1 MGLERI
7 FHAQSVAIV
16 GASQDERK
24 RGFQA
29 IQALRRCGF
38 EGQVYPVHPKE
49 ESVLGLRCYRTLEEI
64 PGPVDLALLT
74 TPATT
79 IPGLLEQCGRKGV
92 GGAVVIAGGFGELGE
107 KGRLLQEQLV
117 QAARRHQVRVV
128 GPNTS
133 GIINVRRGLN
143 LAGIA
148 DVPRG
153 DIALL
158 SQSGNMALHLI
169 TEAAL
174 KTQKGFSY
182 YVGVGNEADI
192 KFHEYLEFFA
202 ADPGTRAIVIYVE
215 GLSDGRRFLQQA
227 YLASRDKPIV
237 LLKSGRS
244 SKGRRAAGS
253 HTGALAGISEVAR
266 TAFGRAGIVT
276 IENSDELFPAAEALA
291 SLPPMRGRRVAILAD
306 GGGHATLAADVLS
319 DHDVEIPELS
329 KATRERLR
337 AVLPPNATLRNP
349 IDVAGGTDSDP
360 GVFATCARVLLTDPH
375 IDGLLLV
382 GLFGGYGIRFAER
395 LKFIEEDA
403 AHQMGKLV
411 AETRKPLV
419 VHSLYRFAKPHSL
432 ELLRYY
438 GIPVYDSLDVAC
450 KCVAVLS
457 SYGHY
462 LATHH
467 QRTNFVLDWGAGAK
481 QRGRALIDG
490 ALAEG
495 RNLLLEHEARE
506 LLRLHG
512 APVPADALARTAEA
526 AVQAAG
532 RMRGPV
538 ALKIVSPQILH
549 KSEAGGVRL
558 GLETP
563 AQVRRAFREIVRDA
577 RRYDA
582 RADVRGC
589 LVVPMAPRGVETII
603 GTKLD
608 PQFGPVILFGL
619 GGILV
624 EVLQDVSTRVLPISR
639 NAARRML
646 GELKGAEILDGFR
659 GKPPVDKDALVE
671 LLLAISELVQA
682 YPEIRELD
690 LNPVVAHARG
700 ATVVD
705 ARVLLRR
712 NGHNHHGR

>member
-38 EGQVYPVHPKE
+38 EGPVYPVHPKE

-133 GIINVRRGLN
+133 GIISVRRGLN

-276 IENSDELFPAAEALA
+276 IENSDELFPATEALA

-306 GGGHATLAADVLS
+306 GGGHATIAADVLS
-319 DHDVEIPELS
+319 DHGVEIPALS

-403 AHQMGKLV
+403 AHQLGKLV

-467 QRTNFVLDWGAGAK
+467 QRTNFVLDWGTGARK
-481 QRGRALIDG
+481 RGRALIDG

-495 RNLLLEHEARE
+495 RHLLLEHEARE

-512 APVPADALARTAEA
+512 APVPTDALARTAEEAVRA
-526 AVQAAG
+526 AK
-532 RMRGPV
+532 RLRGPV
-538 ALKIVSPQILH
+538 ALKVVSPQILH

-563 AQVRRAFREIVRDA
+563 AQVRKAFREIAQGA

-589 LVVPMAPRGVETII
+589 LVVPMAPRGVETIV

-608 PQFGPVILFGL
+608 AQFGPVILFGL

-624 EVLQDVSTRVLPISR
+624 EVLKDVSTRVLPISR
-639 NAARRML
+639 NAARKML

-690 LNPVVAHARG
+690 LNPVVAHVRG

-705 ARVLLRR
+705 ARILLRR
-712 NGHNHHGR
+712 NGNHHGR

>member
-29 IQALRRCGF
+29 IHALRRCGF

-49 ESVLGLRCYRTLEEI
+49 ESVLGLRCYRTIEEI

-107 KGRLLQEQLV
+107 KGRALQEQLV
-117 QAARRHQVRVV
+117 QAARRHHVRVV

-133 GIINVRRGLN
+133 GIISVRRGLN

-169 TEAAL
+169 TEATL

-319 DHDVEIPELS
+319 DLDVEIPELS
-329 KATRERLR
+329 KATRDRLR
-337 AVLPPNATLRNP
+337 AVLPPNATLHNP

-403 AHQMGKLV
+403 AHQLGKLV

-438 GIPVYDSLDVAC
+438 GIPVYDSLDIAC
-450 KCVAVLS
+450 KCVSVLT

-481 QRGRALIDG
+481 KRGRTLIDG

-526 AVQAAG
+526 AVRAAG
-532 RMRGPV
+532 RLRGPV
-538 ALKIVSPQILH
+538 ALKVVSPQILH

-589 LVVPMAPRGVETII
+589 LVAPMAPRGVETII

-624 EVLQDVSTRVLPISR
+624 EVLKDVSTRVLPISR
-639 NAARRML
+639 DAARKML

-705 ARVLLRR
+705 ARILLRR
-712 NGHNHHGR
+712 NGNHQAR

>member
-24 RGFQA
+24 RGYQA
-29 IQALRRCGF
+29 ILALRRCGF

-49 ESVLGLRCYRTLEEI
+49 ESILGLPCYRSVLAI
-64 PGPVDLALLT
+64 PGPVDLALIT

-79 IPGLLEQCGRKGV
+79 VPGLLEQCGQKGI

-107 KGRLLQEQLV
+107 KGRALQERLV
-117 QAARRHQVRVV
+117 QSARRHGVRVV

-133 GIINVRRGLN
+133 GIISVRRGLN

-182 YVGVGNEADI
+182 YIGVGNEADI
-192 KFHEYLEFFA
+192 KFHEYLEFLA

-244 SKGRRAAGS
+244 SKGRRSAGS

-266 TAFGRAGIVT
+266 TAFGRAGILT
-276 IENSDELFPAAEALA
+276 IENSDELFPATEALA
-291 SLPPMRGRRVAILAD
+291 SLPPMRDKRVAILAD
-306 GGGHATLAADVLS
+306 GGGHATIAADVLT
-319 DHDVEIPELS
+319 DHGIEIPELS
-329 KATRERLR
+329 KATRDRLR
-337 AVLPPNATLRNP
+337 AVLPANAALRNP

-360 GVFATCARVLLTDPH
+360 GVFAACARILLEDPH

-411 AETRKPLV
+411 TETKKPLV

-438 GIPVYDSLDVAC
+438 GIPVYDSLDIAC
-450 KCVAVLS
+450 KCVSVLAT
-457 SYGHY
+457 YGHY

-481 QRGRALIDG
+481 KRGRALIDG

-495 RNLLLEHEARE
+495 RHVLLESEARE

-512 APVPADALARTAEA
+512 APVPPDALARTAEEAVRA
-526 AVQAAG
+526 AK
-532 RMRGPV
+532 RLRGPV
-538 ALKIVSPQILH
+538 ALKVVSPQILH

-563 AQVRRAFREIVRDA
+563 AQVRSAFREIVRSA
-577 RRYDA
+577 GRYDA
-582 RADVRGC
+582 RAEIRGC
-589 LVVPMAPRGVETII
+589 LVAPMAPRGVETII

-608 PQFGPVILFGL
+608 AQFGPVILFGL

-624 EVLQDVSTRVLPISR
+624 EVLKDVSTRVLPISR

-646 GELKGAEILDGFR
+646 GELKGADILGGYR
-659 GKPPVDKDALVE
+659 GKPPVDKDALAG

-682 YPEIRELD
+682 YPEIQELD

-705 ARVLLRR
+705 ARILLRR
-712 NGHNHHGR
+712 NGSNHVAR